1 MQLRTAQIHWL
12 ILHLTSQLLL
22 RLSKLEVEALLPE
35 TGAEIAAAGN
45 VDVVFP
51 AAGEVA
57 VAPAFE
63 S

>member
-1 MQLRTAQIHWL
+1 MQLRTLQIHWL

-22 RLSKLEVEALLPE
+22 RLLKLEVEALLPE
-35 TGAEIAAAGN
+35 TGAEIAAAGD
-45 VDVVFP
+45 VDVFP